1 MKHLTRMIDLSTDE
15 IISILDLADEL
26 KAQFK
31 SYNFIP
37 YLDGL
42 TLGMIF
48 EKSSTRTRVSFEAG
62 MHYMGGSAIFLS
74 SNDIQLGRGE
84 PIKDT
89 IRVLSKYIDALMIR
103 TFDQANIDELV
114 KYTSIPII
122 NGLTDDSH
130 PCQVLADLMTIR
142 EKKGTLEGVKMCFV
156 GDGSDNMAN
165 SLVIG
170 ALKTG
175 MKMSIATPKGFQ
187 PHDDVMEY
195 ARDNPDFLITD
206 DLEEA
211 MKDADVV
218 YTDVF
223 TSMGQEKDAADR
235 LALLKEYQVN
245 AKSMSYAK
253 PDAMVLHCLP
263 AHREEEITGEVFED
277 HADEIFEQAG
287 NRMHAQNSVLVLL
300 MEGHKK
306 KSLNKYGYD
315 YELKAHYELDEQKNG
330 NGNGNGTASK

>member
-1 MKHLTRMIDLSTDE
+1 MKHLTKIIDLTPEE
-15 IISILDLADEL
+15 ILSILNLGDEL
-26 KAQFK
+26 KAQFR
-31 SYNFIP
+31 SYNFVP

-62 MHYMGGSAIFLS
+62 MHYLGGQAIFLS

-89 IRVLSKYIDALMIR
+89 IRVLSRYIDALMIR
-103 TFDQANIDELV
+103 TFDQDNIDELV

-142 EKKGTLEGVKMCFV
+142 EKKGKLEGIKMCFV

-165 SLVIG
+165 SLTVG
-170 ALKTG
+170 ALKMG
-175 MKMSIATPKGFQ
+175 MKMTIATPYGFK
-187 PHDDVMEY
+187 PHQDVLDF
-195 ARDNPDFLITD
+195 AKDNPNFTITPDLIG
-206 DLEEA
+206 A
-211 MKDADVV
+211 IKDADVV

-223 TSMGQEKDAADR
+223 TSMGQEKDAAAK
-235 LALLKEYQVN
+235 LSALKAYQVN
-245 AKSMSYAK
+245 SEVMSYAK

-263 AHREEEITGEVFED
+263 AHREEEITNEVFEA
-277 HADEIFEQAG
+277 HADEIFEQAE

-306 KSLNKYGYD
+306 KSLNKYGFD
-315 YELKAHYELDEQKNG
+315 YELKADYKLN
-330 NGNGNGTASK
+330 NGTPGVEF

>member
-1 MKHLTRMIDLSTDE
+1 
-15 IISILDLADEL
+15 
-26 KAQFK
+26 
-31 SYNFIP
+31 
-37 YLDGL
+37 
-42 TLGMIF
+42 
-48 EKSSTRTRVSFEAG
+48 
-62 MHYMGGSAIFLS
+62 
-74 SNDIQLGRGE
+74 
-84 PIKDT
+84 
-89 IRVLSKYIDALMIR
+89 
-103 TFDQANIDELV
+103 
-114 KYTSIPII
+114 
-122 NGLTDDSH
+122 
-130 PCQVLADLMTIR
+130 
-142 EKKGTLEGVKMCFV
+142 
-156 GDGSDNMAN
+156 
-165 SLVIG
+165 
-170 ALKTG
+170 
-175 MKMSIATPKGFQ
+175 
-187 PHDDVMEY
+187 
-195 ARDNPDFLITD
+195 TD

-306 KSLNKYGYD
+306 KS
-315 YELKAHYELDEQKNG
+315 
-330 NGNGNGTASK
+330 

>member
-1 MKHLTRMIDLSTDE
+1 MKHLTSMMALSTDE
-15 IISILDLADEL
+15 IFKILNLADEL

-31 SYNFIP
+31 SYNFVP

-62 MHYMGGSAIFLS
+62 MHYMGGTAIFLS

-89 IRVLSKYIDALMIR
+89 IRVLSKYIDGLMIR

-142 EKKGTLEGVKMCFV
+142 EFKGKLDGIKICFV

-165 SLVIG
+165 SLTVG

-175 MKMSIATPKGFQ
+175 MKMAIATPKGFQ
-187 PHDDVMEY
+187 PHANVMEF
-195 ARDNPDFLITD
+195 AKDNPDFLITD
-206 DLEEA
+206 NLEEA
-211 MKDADVV
+211 MKDADVI

-223 TSMGQEKDAADR
+223 TSMGQEKDAAQR
-235 LALLKEYQVN
+235 LAMLKDYQVN
-245 AKSMSYAK
+245 AKSMTYAK
-253 PDAMVLHCLP
+253 PDAIVLHCLP
-263 AHREEEITGEVFED
+263 AHREEEITGEVFEE
-277 HADEIFEQAG
+277 HANEIFEQAG

-300 MEGHKK
+300 MEHHKK
-306 KSLNKYGYD
+306 ISLEKYGFKYQLKAN
-315 YELKAHYELDEQKNG
+315 YELNEEKNG
-330 NGNGNGTASK
+330 NGNTDSVK